1 MRINYR
7 TLLITA
13 VAVSISVLS
22 FIFGCIEAENE
33 EEVEK
38 VFKLGVLG
46 PFSGRTAGIG
56 EEFKGAVEIAFD
68 SIDYQ
73 LDEYRVEI
81 AWIDSKSDAERATL
95 AYEKA
100 ISEEG
105 IDACILNWHSAVA
118 VAAMDVAARNQ
129 VPHFFGLGG
138 SDVVNEKFAYD
149 LDYYSYYICKGWP
162 VPDKLTNAYI
172 ETLEYAI
179 ETGGWAPRNRK
190 VAIYGEDSDW
200 GRSFSRAIME
210 DFETAGWEIAGEEYF
225 PTGDTELVHLVKRI
239 NDLDTAVIAGSV
251 ATAPSFAAFISEVRK
266 LNMQSLIIGD
276 GFGWIGEWH
285 QITGDDSNYILDQ
298 VPAWTTDEGKQF
310 VKEFEERYG
319 FTPSTS
325 AGGIAYDK
333 TLFFIKIAKNVLQEY
348 GELSSSA
355 IYKYSIEN
363 LWSGNISF
371 TSGIIMEE
379 YKYSPESIPDPVV
392 GEGYFI
398 FPVVQYYH
406 GQMNIVW
413 PEVWKEADFIT
424 PSYITGNYR
433 DDDQE
438 D

>member
-1 MRINYR
+1 MHINYR

-13 VAVSISVLS
+13 VAVSISFFSL
-22 FIFGCIEAENE
+22 IYGCTEAENE

-46 PFSGRTAGIG
+46 PFSGHTAGIG
-56 EEFKGAVEIAFD
+56 EEFRGAVEMAFD
-68 SIDYQ
+68 SVDYQ
-73 LDEYRVEI
+73 LGEYRVEI
-81 AWIDSKSDAERATL
+81 VWIDSQSDAERATL

-100 ISEEG
+100 ISENG

-138 SDVVNEKFAYD
+138 SNVVNEKFAYD
-149 LDYYSYYICKGWP
+149 PDYYGYYICKGWP
-162 VPDKLTNAYI
+162 VPDKMTNAYL

-179 ETGGWAPRNRK
+179 EKGLWLPRNRK

-210 DFETAGWEIAGEEYF
+210 DFETAGWEITGEEYF
-225 PTGDTELVHLVKRI
+225 PTGDTELVHLVRRI
-239 NDLDTAVIAGSV
+239 KDMDAAVIAGSV

-276 GFGWIGEWH
+276 GFGWIGEWYE
-285 QITGDDSNYILDQ
+285 ITGDNSNYILDQ

-325 AGGIAYDK
+325 VGGIAYDK
-333 TLFFIKIAKNVLQEY
+333 TLFFIKIANNVLQEY

-355 IYKYSIEN
+355 IYEYAKEN
-363 LWSGNISF
+363 LWSGNITF
-371 TSGIIMEE
+371 TGGVIMEE

-398 FPVVQYYH
+398 FPVVQYNH

-413 PEVWKEADFIT
+413 PEVWKETDFIT
-424 PSYITGNYR
+424 PSYITEKYR
-433 DDDQE
+433 DDNQE